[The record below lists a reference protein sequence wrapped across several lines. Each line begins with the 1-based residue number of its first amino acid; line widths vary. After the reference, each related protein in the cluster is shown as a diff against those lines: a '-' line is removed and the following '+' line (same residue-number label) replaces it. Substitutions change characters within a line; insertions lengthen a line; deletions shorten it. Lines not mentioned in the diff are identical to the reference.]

1 MEYTFI
7 PENEVQNEPPIE
19 TLNLPVPSSERA
31 FILANTVRSSK
42 EEMKREHV
50 IPVFIKDNEPVIS
63 HVDFIETMQDAVVE
77 IFHGETILKP
87 AVRLSHPVKG
97 RIPEAK
103 NKPAK
108 ELLEHEKTLYFERMA
123 FTIEIPTIQ
132 ENVSGNALKLMVG
145 GVKAYNQDNLYNKKG
160 TDEHFKVFIGF
171 QNTVCT
177 NLCVW
182 SDGFVGDLKVKDAK
196 QLRDGILKLLYNYDM
211 QQQLTFLHGLDNYAL
226 TEHQFAQVIGRCRL
240 YQHLPYQQKLE
251 IPALH
256 LSDTQLNAVAKD
268 YYRDGSFCK
277 DDHGDIN
284 LWRLYNLFTGANK
297 SSYIDTF
304 LDRTVNATSFIGE
317 IKNAVAH
324 KQTNWFLN

>member
-1 MEYTFI
+1 MQ
-7 PENEVQNEPPIE
+7 PALSQ
-19 TLNLPVPSSERA
+19 ERA

-42 EEMKREHV
+42 DEMKREHV

-63 HVDFIETMQDAVVE
+63 HVDFIETMHDAVVE
-77 IFHGETILKP
+77 VFHGETILKP

-123 FTIEIPTIQ
+123 FTIEIPTVQ
-132 ENVSGNALKLMVG
+132 ENVSGNSLKLMVG

-160 TDEHFKVFIGF
+160 TDEHFKIFIGF
-171 QNTVCT
+171 QNKVCT

-196 QLRDGILKLLYNYDM
+196 QLKDGIMKLLYNYDM

-268 YYRDGSFCK
+268 YYRDVSFCK